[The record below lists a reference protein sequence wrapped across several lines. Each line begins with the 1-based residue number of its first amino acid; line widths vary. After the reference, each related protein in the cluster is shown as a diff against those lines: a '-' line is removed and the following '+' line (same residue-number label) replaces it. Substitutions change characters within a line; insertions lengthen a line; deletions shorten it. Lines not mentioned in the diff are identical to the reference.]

1 MTFKS
6 DGVLIEVLRNRFQ
19 AIVEEMASIAL
30 QAGHTVFVK
39 ETGDFG
45 AALVSL
51 NGEVFAASRRIGV
64 VALIGMP
71 VGDVI
76 RQSRELNEEPGDVF
90 IANDPHATR
99 GMSTH
104 LPDLFVWKPIF
115 HEGRPICY
123 AFSFVHCTDIG
134 GRVPGSILPSN
145 HEIYQEGL
153 RIPPSRLLRRGQV
166 NQEFLNL
173 FMLNVRIPDQN
184 WGDLKALIAGLNT
197 AEQRVHDLIGRYDAQ
212 SLSDGI
218 SRVLDYAEAEAR
230 EIISR
235 VPDGTYTFW
244 DYTEG
249 DHAGG
254 GMVRVK
260 LHLRVEGSD
269 LHFDFHET
277 DPQVRFAINLPTY
290 SIRGHWMVAF
300 GVIYWL
306 RSVMREITYNAGLG
320 RPIHLYVPEGNLLN
334 PDATAA
340 VGVRSVTML
349 RGVDAFCGALAQA
362 LPDAIPAAGGGQS
375 SILLVSVPNPDT
387 GKMKVSVVQPLCGGS
402 GARPQADGIDG
413 VDLLMGYL
421 RNIPTEVIE
430 AEMPGVLIHRYAL
443 RPGSGGPGRWRG
455 GVGVVLEL
463 QVFQPHATITSR
475 GMDRYLFRPWGRLGG
490 HAGTPGRT
498 LLNPETP
505 GQRDIGK
512 VDILHL
518 EPGDVLRIL
527 TQGGGGFGDPL
538 DRDPERVRSDV
549 ENDLVTPDEAAD
561 TYGVVLSG
569 GGIDV
574 DATAARRG
582 GLRQGRAAASPFA
595 FGPERLAYE
604 ERWPD
609 ALQSAL
615 NGALAGY
622 PTALR
627 TFLRERAVRYI
638 DDRAR
643 AGERT
648 QPEQAERIVS
658 EVLTELRTMGVRR
671 PQAPAAPKSPA

>member
-1 MTFKS
+1 
-6 DGVLIEVLRNRFQ
+6 
-19 AIVEEMASIAL
+19 
-30 QAGHTVFVK
+30 
-39 ETGDFG
+39 
-45 AALVSL
+45 
-51 NGEVFAASRRIGV
+51 
-64 VALIGMP
+64 
-71 VGDVI
+71 
-76 RQSRELNEEPGDVF
+76 
-90 IANDPHATR
+90 
-99 GMSTH
+99 MSTH

-115 HEGRPICY
+115 HEGRAICY

-153 RIPPSRLLRRGQV
+153 RIPPSRLLRRGEV
-166 NQEFLNL
+166 NEEFLNL

-197 AEQRVHDLIGRYDAQ
+197 AEQRVHDLIGRYDADA
-212 SLSDGI
+212 LKNGI

-230 EIISR
+230 DIIAR

-260 LHLRVEGSD
+260 LHLRVEGTD

-320 RPIHLYVPEGNLLN
+320 RPIHLHVPEGNLLN

-349 RGVDAFCGALAQA
+349 RAVDAFCGALAQA

-375 SILLVSVPNPDT
+375 SILLISVPNPDT

-430 AEMPGVLIHRYAL
+430 AEMPGVLLHRYAL

-498 LLNPETP
+498 LLNPEAP
-505 GQRDIGK
+505 EQRDIGK

-538 DRDPERVRSDV
+538 DRDPARVLDDVANGLVSSSD
-549 ENDLVTPDEAAD
+549 AAEF
-561 TYGVVLSG
+561 YGVVLSG
-569 GGIDV
+569 DAVDV
-574 DATAARRG
+574 AATTARRAE
-582 GLRQGRAAASPFA
+582 LRKNSVQAPPFA

-604 ERWPD
+604 GRWPD

-615 NGALAGY
+615 NTALAGY

-627 TFLRERAVRYI
+627 TFLRERAVQFI
-638 DDRAR
+638 DDKWR
-643 AGERT
+643 AGEVT
-648 QPEQAERIVS
+648 APDQASRIVS
-658 EVLTELRTMGVRR
+658 EVLAELKSMGIKR
-671 PQAPAAPKSPA
+671 PEAATPEPKRPA